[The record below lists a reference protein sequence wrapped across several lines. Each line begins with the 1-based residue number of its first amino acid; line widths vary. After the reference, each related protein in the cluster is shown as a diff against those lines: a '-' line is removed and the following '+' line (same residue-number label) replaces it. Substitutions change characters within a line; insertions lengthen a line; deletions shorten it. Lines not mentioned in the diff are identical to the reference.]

1 MVKKKKEKPDKGKNT
16 DKQPKP
22 VESNDQED
30 RFDFGG
36 LPKINL
42 KKNLG
47 CGWLKKMMKK
57 NLFKILAKINK
68 VIMPRFSQRDITRL
82 SKIEKAMVAYRY
94 WVTLNALD

>member
-1 MVKKKKEKPDKGKNT
+1 
-16 DKQPKP
+16 
-22 VESNDQED
+22 
-30 RFDFGG
+30 
-36 LPKINL
+36 
-42 KKNLG
+42 
-47 CGWLKKMMKK
+47 MKK